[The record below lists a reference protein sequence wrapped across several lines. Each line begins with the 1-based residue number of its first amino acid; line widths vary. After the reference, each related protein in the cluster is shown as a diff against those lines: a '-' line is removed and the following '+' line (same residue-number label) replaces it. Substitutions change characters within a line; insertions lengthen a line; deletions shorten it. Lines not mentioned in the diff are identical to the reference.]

1 MLQDAVRVK
10 HFGTPGRHR
19 AWEFSDSLR
28 SAYLRSAAGKTVE
41 RTSRSAQPRWT
52 VTITEPPPLA
62 EKPPQP
68 ASAARLPLCASP
80 RPRSGAR
87 RSRRVRAA
95 SLPSAHGVGRERCAR
110 DVPGDAHDHLVA
122 RAGLRELGDQ
132 RVPIFV
138 LQKSCAAV
146 DPYPCRDPG
155 GDNPYSCKW
164 TRWNP
169 HPSPKAVAA
178 QEVGPSWYLRGL
190 PLNWD
195 IVSGM
200 SRAGRELEGR
210 EVPGRPGAMCDP
222 ETGDHVSD
230 RGPVTCPKSPQ

>member
-10 HFGTPGRHR
+10 HFGTPGRHW

-110 DVPGDAHDHLVA
+110 DVAGDAHDHLVA
-122 RAGLRELGDQ
+122 RARTRPRRSAKRKPGGRSGLRWLLSQ
-132 RVPIFV
+132 RWWF
-138 LQKSCAAV
+138 SN
-146 DPYPCRDPG
+146 R
-155 GDNPYSCKW
+155 
-164 TRWNP
+164 
-169 HPSPKAVAA
+169 H
-178 QEVGPSWYLRGL
+178 GPPWLR
-190 PLNWD
+190 
-195 IVSGM
+195 
-200 SRAGRELEGR
+200 
-210 EVPGRPGAMCDP
+210 
-222 ETGDHVSD
+222 
-230 RGPVTCPKSPQ
+230 